1 MNQKAAERLD
11 KEVRTEG
18 LVGVFLLLMTLVMF
32 VYRAGQSNA
41 TVPNGIADTALMG
54 LHNAKADLHKLF
66 DEKNSEHDLTV
77 LRRRTTFGW
86 DFVPAWMLYIFFLH
100 RVMVMCRPSARRI
113 WWGVVLILVST
124 WVVNTWLND
133 YLAAADRQK
142 AISDYVL
149 NRIVFMGQ
157 LKWVFLFL
165 DALLCALYLLDRP
178 LILRVGAVILAGC
191 SVVAL
196 VSIPLVS
203 GLVIPYCVLGLFFA
217 FSGICILL
225 LFNPQL
231 LYVQMKGA

>member
-41 TVPNGIADTALMG
+41 TVPNGIADTVLMG
-54 LHNAKADLHKLF
+54 LDNAKADLQKLF
-66 DEKNSEHDLTV
+66 DEKHSEHDLTV

-113 WWGVVLILVST
+113 WWSVVLILVST
-124 WVVNTWLND
+124 WVGNTWLND
-133 YLAAADRQK
+133 YLATADQQK
-142 AISDYVL
+142 VISDYEL

-196 VSIPLVS
+196 FSIALVS

>member
-1 MNQKAAERLD
+1 
-11 KEVRTEG
+11 
-18 LVGVFLLLMTLVMF
+18 MTLCMF

-54 LHNAKADLHKLF
+54 LHNAKADLQKLF

-86 DFVPAWMLYIFFLH
+86 YFVPAWMLYIFFVH

-113 WWGVVLILVST
+113 WWSVVLILVST
-124 WVVNTWLND
+124 WVGNTWLND

-142 AISDYVL
+142 VISDDVL

-157 LKWVFLFL
+157 LKWVLLFL

-178 LILRVGAVILAGC
+178 LILRFGAVILAGC

-196 VSIPLVS
+196 FSIPLVS
-203 GLVIPYCVLGLFFA
+203 GLVIPCCVLGLFFA

-231 LYVQMKGA
+231 LYE

>member
-41 TVPNGIADTALMG
+41 TVPNGIADAALMG
-54 LHNAKADLHKLF
+54 LHNAKADLQKLF

-133 YLAAADRQK
+133 YLAAADQQK
-142 AISDYVL
+142 VFSDDVL

-157 LKWVFLFL
+157 VKWMFLFL

-196 VSIPLVS
+196 FSIALVS

-217 FSGICILL
+217 FSGVCILL

-231 LYVQMKGA
+231 LYV